1 MFEFLCDLFLAF
13 YIPGFLISWV
23 VIFFA
28 SYVPR
33 FRIFGLYGSFQLVL
47 SWFMVFQI
55 FLLLF
60 TTFLPQEVAAFNR
73 FFPEVNLQWLTT

>member
-13 YIPGFLISWV
+13 YIPGFLIGWV

-33 FRIFGLYGSFQLVL
+33 FRIFGLYGSFRLVL

-55 FLLLF
+55 FYF
-60 TTFLPQEVAAFNR
+60 FLQCFSLKR
-73 FFPEVNLQWLTT
+73 